1 MSAWYLRRRRIP
13 TRFAP
18 MRDGGLQAAP
28 CIGLLAARS
37 GRVNL
42 VTTSVVDE
50 GVRWV
55 QIVAGVIARRKSES
69 ISSND
74 IGVGQPAQY
83 NPIVDL
89 QLKWLKRL
97 ITLAAAVALFASSL
111 LSPIVMFPLAAWKPE
126 LLDRLTTY
134 IAVLISYCSA
144 LLFVVVIAAIIWK
157 VAF

>member
-1 MSAWYLRRRRIP
+1 M
-13 TRFAP
+13 
-18 MRDGGLQAAP
+18 
-28 CIGLLAARS
+28 
-37 GRVNL
+37 
-42 VTTSVVDE
+42 TS
-50 GVRWV
+50 
-55 QIVAGVIARRKSES
+55 
-69 ISSND
+69 
-74 IGVGQPAQY
+74 
-83 NPIVDL
+83 
-89 QLKWLKRL
+89 LKWLKRL